1 VHIGHVGD
9 AEIDNLYRVIF
20 HHENIA
26 RLQVTVHKAA
36 LVRRLQSPAHLR
48 HYSGRALRGQAMTRC
63 ANQSVESGARQQ
75 GHDKVRLLLA
85 VFVKLSNVEDLDD
98 I

>member
-1 VHIGHVGD
+1 
-9 AEIDNLYRVIF
+9 
-20 HHENIA
+20 
-26 RLQVTVHKAA
+26 
-36 LVRRLQSPAHLR
+36 
-48 HYSGRALRGQAMTRC
+48 LRGQAMTRC